1 LINKYQRTNLEKSAP
16 ATMHVSFTESNIN
29 GTRLDRPIIVLH
41 ANISLFNNNIC
52 VMVLPG
58 DKQKTEYKHI
68 SWEK

>member
-1 LINKYQRTNLEKSAP
+1 
-16 ATMHVSFTESNIN
+16 MHVSFTESNIN

-41 ANISLFNNNIC
+41 ANISLFINSIC
-52 VMVLPG
+52 VMVLSG